1 MPFSTHR
8 IRVGE
13 DLWTRESGV
22 VAEHDLRTKVLLEA
36 CGGHL
41 DGKTIV
47 DLGCLEGGFSVAF
60 ARLGARQVVGIEARE
75 VSFQRCEIIRKL
87 LSLKNLEF
95 VHGDVKAELTRLARF
110 DVVFASGILYHVSD
124 PYSLLELIHQ
134 TCREVALLDTHV
146 ARSDAPSHNCSTE
159 LIARSFRGRE
169 HLGRIFPEYPLGV
182 SSEQRETLHWAAWS
196 NNESFWPLED
206 ELRRMLRDVG
216 FRTVKKVDAPSTA
229 DGWRWQVDQQNRI
242 LLVCRP

>member
-8 IRVGE
+8 IQVGQQ
-13 DLWTRESGV
+13 LWTSESGV
-22 VAEHDLRTKVLLEA
+22 IAEHDLRTRVLLEA

-41 DGKTIV
+41 EGKTIV

-60 ARLGARQVVGIEARE
+60 ARLGALRVVGIEARQLA
-75 VSFQRCEIIRKL
+75 FQRCEIARKL

-95 VHGDVKAELTRLARF
+95 VHGDVKTEIPKLCRF

-124 PYSLLELIHQ
+124 PYSLLELIYR

-146 ARSDAPSHNCSTE
+146 AGTDAPSHNCSSE
-159 LIARSFRGRE
+159 LITRSFQGRTYV
-169 HLGRIFPEYPLGV
+169 GRIFPEYQLGL
-182 SSEQRETLHWAAWS
+182 SAGQREALVWAAWS
-196 NNESFWPLED
+196 NHESFWPLED
-206 ELRRMLRDVG
+206 ELRRMLTDVG
-216 FRTVKKVDAPSTA
+216 FQTIEKVHSEATA
-229 DGWRWQVDQQNRI
+229 YGWHWQVNQENRI